1 MATALD
7 TKLRAVALRLI
18 DDYGQD
24 AIFVVPTT
32 STYDPD
38 TGATTETGPTEYTE
52 KISPPRGYKANM
64 IDGNVVQRGD
74 RQAYIAASG
83 LAFTSETGL
92 EVRLTDAEEVWR
104 IVGVQEIFSG
114 EQIAVYVLQMRR

>member
-74 RQAYIAASG
+74 TVSGIAFRYG
-83 LAFTSETGL
+83 IEETGL